1 MAIAKYKDHTIEATN
16 MAWAEIVKYDGK
28 VVRRGFTLL
37 GRRSYQFVVEE
48 DSQQVTYDVQFRS
61 GLLQVP
67 VKITRNG
74 VEIYD
79 SARNE
84 QLVW

>member
-1 MAIAKYKDHTIEATN
+1 MALARYKDHTIEAIN

-28 VVRRGFTLL
+28 VVRRGFTIL
-37 GRRSYQFVVEE
+37 GQRTYQFVVDEE
-48 DSQQVTYDVQFRS
+48 GQRAAYDVRFKS

-67 VKITRNG
+67 VKIARNG

-79 SARNE
+79 SERDE
-84 QLVW
+84 RLIW